1 MSYLA
6 KITYL
11 QVKNFRR
18 NITLVS
24 LILAGEAVFFL
35 PFVLARVFRP
45 TLLLVFNINNTEL
58 GNWFS
63 VYGIVAMISYFFGG
77 PLADRFPARNLM
89 ALALWLTS
97 LGGFWMALIPGNA
110 VMFGLYAFWGMTTIF
125 LFWAA
130 LIRATREW
138 GGNGFQGRAFGWLE
152 GGRGITAALIGT
164 FSLFLFSNLMPG
176 NTSGVIAAQRIH
188 ALKLVIVAT
197 SCIVF
202 LAGVIVWIFV
212 PKKTSDLYKT
222 AIPFKTIKLL
232 ISKPVIW
239 MLSLIIVCA
248 YVGYKITDDFSLYA
262 NEVLGFD
269 EVKAAGV
276 GTAALWMR
284 ALVAIL
290 AGYLADKT
298 SANKII
304 TISFALSVLGGIFI
318 AVGFVNSYIVLA
330 LTNLAMIMAGV
341 YGVRALYFA
350 LISEVG
356 FSLSTTGTIVGIIS
370 VIGFTP
376 DIFMSPWM
384 GRLLDNHPGVAGHR
398 LVFLVL
404 ASFSGLG
411 LLISLFLKRFRPA

>member
-1 MSYLA
+1 M
-6 KITYL
+6 KD
-11 QVKNFRR
+11 FRR
-18 NITLVS
+18 NITLIS

-35 PFVLARVFRP
+35 PFVLARIFRP
-45 TLLLVFNINNTEL
+45 TLLLVFNISNTEL

-97 LGGFWMALIPGNA
+97 LGGFWMALIPGSA
-110 VMFGLYAFWGMTTIF
+110 VMLGLYAFWGMTTIF

-164 FSLFLFSNLMPG
+164 FSLFLFSDLMPG
-176 NTSGVIAAQRIH
+176 NLNGSIVSQRIN
-188 ALKLVIVAT
+188 AFKLVVAAT

-202 LAGVIVWIFV
+202 LAGVLVWIFV
-212 PKKTSDLYKT
+212 PKKSSDLYKT
-222 AIPFKTIKLL
+222 TIPFKTIKTLMAR
-232 ISKPVIW
+232 PVIW

-262 NEVLGFD
+262 HVVLKFD
-269 EVKAAGV
+269 EMKAAGV

-284 ALVAIL
+284 ALIAIL
-290 AGYLADKT
+290 AGYLADRT

-304 TISFALSVLGGIFI
+304 TVSFAFSVLGGLFI
-318 AVGFVNSYIVLA
+318 AAGFVNTYIVLA

-350 LISEVG
+350 LISEMG

-384 GRLLDNHPGVAGHR
+384 GRLLDNHPGVTGHR

-404 ASFSGLG
+404 ASFSGFG
-411 LLISLFLKRFRPA
+411 FFVSLLLKIFGPVKHDKGVMDL

>member
-1 MSYLA
+1 ME
-6 KITYL
+6 KH
-11 QVKNFRR
+11 RR
-18 NITLVS
+18 NITLIV

-35 PFVLARVFRP
+35 PFVLARIFRP
-45 TLLLVFNINNTEL
+45 TLLIVFNISNSEL
-58 GNWFS
+58 GDWFS
-63 VYGIVAMISYFFGG
+63 VYGIVAVVSYFFGG

-97 LGGFWMALIPGNA
+97 LGGFWMAFVPSNH

-138 GGNGFQGRAFGWLE
+138 GSDNFQGRAFGWLE

-164 FSLFLFSNLMPG
+164 LSLFIFSDLMPG
-176 NTSGVIAAQRIH
+176 NATGAIAAQRIN
-188 ALKLVIVAT
+188 AFKLVIAVT
-197 SCIVF
+197 S
-202 LAGVIVWIFV
+202 GVTFTSGILIWIFV
-212 PKKTSDLYKT
+212 PKQSENLYRS
-222 AIPFKTIKLL
+222 AISFETVKSLMT
-232 ISKPVIW
+232 KPVIW
-239 MLSLIIVCA
+239 MLSLIILCA

-262 NEVLGFD
+262 NKVLGFN

-290 AGYLADKT
+290 SGYLADRT
-298 SANKII
+298 SANKVI
-304 TISFALSVLGGIFI
+304 TIGFALSLIGGLFI
-318 AVGFVNSYIVLA
+318 AFGLVNSYTALA
-330 LTNLAMIMAGV
+330 LIDLVLIMTGI
-341 YGVRALYFA
+341 YSIRALYFA

-356 FSLSTTGTIVGIIS
+356 FSLATTGTIVGIIS
-370 VIGFTP
+370 VVGFTP

-384 GRLLDNHPGVAGHR
+384 GHLLDNHPGVTGHK

-404 ASFSGLG
+404 AGFSCFGFLVSI
-411 LLISLFLKRFRPA
+411 LLKKIVPSPV